1 MMENRHVISVLVE
14 NKPGVLAR
22 VSGMF
27 SGRGFNIHS
36 LTVAPSQ
43 DPEFSRMTIVSYGKE
58 QIIEQIIK
66 QLRKLINVVKV
77 QDLTL
82 GDYVDRDLILIR
94 VKATAAKRAEVLRIT
109 DIFRGKVVDVSHDT
123 ISLEVSGT
131 QSKIEAILELLAPL
145 GISELIRT
153 GTIAIPRAKKV
164 LKAGESPE

>member
-1 MMENRHVISVLVE
+1 
-14 NKPGVLAR
+14 
-22 VSGMF
+22 
-27 SGRGFNIHS
+27 
-36 LTVAPSQ
+36 
-43 DPEFSRMTIVSYGKE
+43 MTIVTYGKE

-94 VKATAAKRAEVLRIT
+94 VKATSAKRAEVLRIT

-131 QSKIEAILELLAPL
+131 QRKIEAILELLAPL
-145 GISELIRT
+145 GITELIRT
-153 GTIAIPRAKKV
+153 GTIAFQGRRR
-164 LKAGESPE
+164 S

>member
-1 MMENRHVISVLVE
+1 MENRHVISVLVE

-36 LTVAPSQ
+36 LAVAPSQ
-43 DPEFSRMTIVSYGKE
+43 DAEYSRMTIVTHGNV

-66 QLRKLINVVKV
+66 QLRKLINVVRV
-77 QDLTL
+77 QDLAL
-82 GDYVDRDLILIR
+82 GEYVDREMVLIR
-94 VKATAAKRAEVLRIT
+94 VRATAAKRAEVLRIT

-123 ISLEVSGT
+123 ITLEVSGT
-131 QSKIEAILELLAPL
+131 QSKIDAILELLAPL
-145 GISELIRT
+145 GITELIRT

-164 LKAGESPE
+164 LKTGDSLE